1 MSYNSCIKHIFA
13 VASLHFTSYGTMIR
27 SPSHNNGVEAEIE
40 SSIYKWNASKLAP
53 VVEMNQ
59 SDIR

>member
-1 MSYNSCIKHIFA
+1 M
-13 VASLHFTSYGTMIR
+13 ASLHFTSYGTIIR